1 MDLECLARR
10 CLDPFPVYVAD
21 VLLQERR
28 VFELERVT
36 HQLQRSLQSDGL
48 RLLYHPTFGAIVEA
62 RRQDAPQ
69 ATGRVLCWN

>member
-28 VFELERVT
+28 VFKLERIT
-36 HQLQRSLQSDGL
+36 RQLQKVEQW
-48 RLLYHPTFGAIVEA
+48 VEA
-62 RRQDAPQ
+62 AIPHLWGHCGGEARSRA
-69 ATGRVLCWN
+69 ASHW